1 MNNSASHAVLSV
13 TTNDGFPRECGTHMC
28 DKCIQLDKKIEHSE
42 RLASGVADEL
52 TLERIRELVWEMKAQ
67 KAAFHPD
74 EQ

>member
-1 MNNSASHAVLSV
+1 
-13 TTNDGFPRECGTHMC
+13 MC

-74 EQ
+74 GQ

>member
-1 MNNSASHAVLSV
+1 
-13 TTNDGFPRECGTHMC
+13 MC

-42 RLASGVADEL
+42 RPASGVADEL
-52 TLERIRELVWEMKAQ
+52 TLVRKVKAQ